1 MKVLLS
7 AYACA
12 PEMGSE
18 PEVGFRTMLAAARRH
33 EVWVLTQ
40 PLMVN
45 ALRRALVDH
54 PLVERIHLE
63 AIQPSFPPH
72 RPGLRGFAEFHW
84 RHDQWQ
90 RRAAAH
96 GVRLDRR
103 IGFDIVHHVTLA
115 AYWLR
120 TGVAAVN
127 KPLVWGPVG
136 GAVEPPWRLLGEV
149 GQRGLLEEVTR
160 TSVRWT
166 VGLLTSTRVADKA
179 SVIFVQNP
187 ATAQRIRARAETII
201 LSHAIAVDV
210 GEIPA
215 AGSRTG
221 DIAFVGRLVPWKGA
235 RLAVRTMRYVTT
247 PGATLRIYG
256 DGDERQSIQKATRR
270 WDIADRVSFEGQIPR
285 RQLLT
290 QIARAGVVLHP
301 ALHEEGGIAVAETL
315 AAGTPLVCLDHGG
328 PAELVRQWQQS
339 PSITVAPGWP
349 DATARALAA
358 AVDHFLACPPP
369 MLASPRAP
377 KDSFEDRILE
387 AYERALTLGRPSKA
401 NHAGRP

>member
-12 PEMGSE
+12 PESGSE
-18 PEVGFRTMLAAARRH
+18 PEVGLRTVLAAARRH

-40 PLMVN
+40 PVMIE
-45 ALRRALVDH
+45 ALRRALMDH

-63 AIQPSFPPH
+63 AVQPSFPPH

-96 GVRLDRR
+96 AVRLDRR
-103 IGFDIVHHVTLA
+103 IGFDVVHHVTLA
-115 AYWLR
+115 AYWMR
-120 TGVAAVN
+120 TGVAAVD

-136 GAVEPPWRLLGEV
+136 GAVEPPWRLLGEL
-149 GQRGLLEEVTR
+149 GRRGLLEDAAR
-160 TSVRWT
+160 TSIRWT
-166 VGLLTSTRVADKA
+166 AGLLTSTRVADKA
-179 SVIFVQNP
+179 SVIFVQNR
-187 ATAQRIRARAETII
+187 ATARRIRSRAETIV
-201 LSHAIAVDV
+201 LSHAVSVDV
-210 GEIPA
+210 GNMPPI
-215 AGSRTG
+215 GSRTR
-221 DIAFVGRLVPWKGA
+221 DIAFVGRLVPWKGG
-235 RLAVRTMRYVTT
+235 RLAVRTMRYVTA

-256 DGDERQSIQKATRR
+256 EGDERESIVEASRR
-270 WDIADRVSFEGQIPR
+270 WGVADRVSFEGHLPR

-315 AAGTPLVCLDHGG
+315 ALGTPLVCLEHGG
-328 PAELVRQWQQS
+328 PAELVRQWQES
-339 PSITVAPGWP
+339 PSITVIPGWP

-358 AVDHFLACPPP
+358 AVDRLLAHPPP
-369 MLASPRAP
+369 VSLSPRAP
-377 KDSFEDRILE
+377 RDSFEDRILE
-387 AYERALTLGRPSKA
+387 AYERAA
-401 NHAGRP
+401 AMA